1 MLILTMS
8 LSGSVIFLAIVLCA
22 VFGKRVISP
31 GWVYGMLRLDLLFF
45 CLPLPEYNS
54 GYKYGLF
61 RILGIRRQWNMKDIV
76 TANFI
81 GIEES
86 GRIHISFQTYI
97 VVIWAVWVCGL
108 LLAAV
113 RNLQKYREVKLL
125 KENPRVSQ
133 SEYLAVFDRV
143 KKEVG
148 VSRGVTL
155 LLASDAE
162 TVCTIGVFRKYV
174 IVPESGLTEEE
185 IYFSLKHELIHVKR
199 ADVAWRYLGM
209 FAVLLH
215 WFNPLAYLYFY
226 AMSLYCEQSCDAIL
240 VQNLDRAARKRYGE
254 LIIKMSQDGGLGKWK
269 YQTYLNGG
277 KTMIKRRLINMLECG
292 KKKRFERVV
301 SLALGMIIL
310 FGGSLSVCA
319 YENPQVIRGA
329 ENVFFETLSDEQG
342 TVKFHVGEIQ
352 YSEGEILD
360 FTKFVGDGGSCY
372 HLPDAENDKIER
384 AGCIHAY
391 VSGYVEA
398 HRKNSDGSCK
408 TDYYYAE
415 RCSKCGRLE
424 VKDYSHTVT
433 STKCTH

>member
-133 SEYLAVFDRV
+133 SDYLAVFDRV

-174 IVPESGLTEEE
+174 IVPESGLAEEE

-240 VQNLDRAARKRYGE
+240 VRNLDRAARKRYGE

-269 YQTYLNGG
+269 YQAYLNGG

-301 SLALGMIIL
+301 SLALGAMIL
-310 FGGSLSVCA
+310 FGGSLTVCA
-319 YENPQVIRGA
+319 YEAPQVVRDVDA
-329 ENVFFETLSDEQG
+329 AMFDQTQDEQAALE
-342 TVKFHVGEIQ
+342 VSVAKLS
-352 YSEGEILD
+352 YSEETVLE
-360 FTKFVGDGGSCY
+360 FTEFVAEDGTSY
-372 HLPDAENDKIER
+372 NLTEMQNSNVER
-384 AGCIHAY
+384 AGCIHSY
-391 VSGYVEA
+391 VDGHIKIHHKY
-398 HRKNSDGSCK
+398 SDGSCK
-408 TDYYYAE
+408 TDYYFADVCE
-415 RCSKCGRLE
+415 KCGYAWN
-424 VKDYSHTVT
+424 KGYAHTET